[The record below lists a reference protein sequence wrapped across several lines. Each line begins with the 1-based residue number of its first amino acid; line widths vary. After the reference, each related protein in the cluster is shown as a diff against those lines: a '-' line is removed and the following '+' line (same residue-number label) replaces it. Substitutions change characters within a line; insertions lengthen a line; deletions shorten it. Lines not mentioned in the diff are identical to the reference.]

1 MSAEYGRQDDYQLTL
16 SPGDYKLSYAMAAWK
31 GSPYYKV
38 RILNGSDGVLASD
51 GPYLAAPNVN
61 GSATGDV
68 ASATVRQLEFTV
80 TETGN
85 YVISFV
91 NNNTD
96 FSEFLLLDCR
106 LNTVGGSAGIGSVR
120 MDVPQQESI
129 HSLMG
134 VKRSSLQRGLNIV
147 RTADGKT
154 RKIIVK

>member
-1 MSAEYGRQDDYQLTL
+1 M
-16 SPGDYKLSYAMAAWK
+16 
-31 GSPYYKV
+31 
-38 RILNGSDGVLASD
+38 
-51 GPYLAAPNVN
+51 
-61 GSATGDV
+61 
-68 ASATVRQLEFTV
+68 